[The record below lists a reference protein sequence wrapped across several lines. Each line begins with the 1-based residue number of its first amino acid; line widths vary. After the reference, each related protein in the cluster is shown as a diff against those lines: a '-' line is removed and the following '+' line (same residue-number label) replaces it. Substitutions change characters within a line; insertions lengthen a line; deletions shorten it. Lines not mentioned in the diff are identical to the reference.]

1 MKNKLTLFILLCCT
15 VVLVAV
21 SCTKDKMAQPST
33 DFSFSESFDTVSVAV
48 AKGWV
53 IANNSKPIGTI
64 PWTQGFFYVSMYHG
78 FTPGKTG
85 GPYNYPSA
93 GGFGG
98 NNPSFSGADF
108 IMTTAECGSG
118 RAYCSNWLISP
129 EVTIKNGDQVSF
141 YTRTYQNPA
150 TGADRLEVRI
160 NEADAS
166 ANVGKDSTSVGGFTN
181 LILDINPNYLL
192 DGDDSFPG
200 EWTQYTATVTG
211 MPVPKKSRIAF
222 RYHVE
227 NSGPLGDNGVGVGID
242 QFEFTSK

>member
-1 MKNKLTLFILLCCT
+1 MKNKLLVFSLLFIT
-15 VVLVAV
+15 AVAVTV
-21 SCTKDKMAQPST
+21 SCTKEAAVPPST
-33 DFSFSESFDTVSVAV
+33 DFSFSESFDTVSAAV

-64 PWTQGFFYVSMYHG
+64 GWLQGYFYVSLYHG

-85 GPYNYPSA
+85 GPFNYVSA
-93 GGFGG
+93 GGFSG

-129 EVTIKNGDQVSF
+129 EVTVKNGDQISF

-150 TGADRLEVRI
+150 AGADRLEVRV
-160 NEADAS
+160 NAADAT
-166 ANVGKDSTSVGGFTN
+166 ANVGRDSNSVGGFTN
-181 LILDINPNYLL
+181 LILEINHNYLL
-192 DGDDSFPG
+192 DGDDSYPG
-200 EWTQYTATVTG
+200 GWTQYTSTVTG
-211 MPVPKKSRIAF
+211 MPVAKKSRIAL
-222 RYHVE
+222 RYHVA
-227 NSGPLGDNGVGVGID
+227 NSGPLGENGVGVGID